1 MKRKLLS
8 MLLALLLVFSLV
20 PLTHA
25 EETVAPDLEDYNPH
39 DYQKLTAFLEIADEN
54 GVKNGEK
61 LSGLVGAEY
70 DVNDPSTWGE
80 WFFNW
85 AETDEG
91 LSIENV
97 FIGYAE
103 LVGEL
108 DLSNCESLKNVDF
121 RNNNISAANVKGA
134 YALETFTCDNNPI
147 AELDLSDNTEAFYAL
162 SCQNCGL
169 TELDIK
175 SNIHLETLLCDGNHL
190 TTLDASR
197 KGELKKL
204 ICKNNELT
212 ELDISRDYMLQQV
225 MCDNNKLVSIDLTGD
240 YALTDLSCF
249 ENRLT
254 ELDLFGCASLT
265 SLYCYSNELSSLD
278 VSRNTELRALT
289 CNYNNISE
297 LSTINNPKLE
307 RLYCIGNNISSID
320 VYGNTE
326 LTAMNCSENNIS
338 SLNVTNN
345 RKLTDL
351 YCSGNNL
358 TELNVAY
365 NPKLEW
371 FSCSNNGLTELDV
384 SNCPELVLFNCSG
397 NRLTEL
403 DLTNNTKLAILNCSG
418 NALSSLDLSG
428 IDALNPNLVT
438 AEEGGTIG
446 YTNGDE
452 VAVYEPVINEAV
464 FAHPDEGYEFVGWF
478 NENDELLSTDAEYVI
493 AVTDYTLEDPF
504 PAPVEEKVYIARFAP
519 SGTPALP
526 GDADNSG
533 AVDTTDALL
542 VLRCALDI
550 SGDPEAMLV
559 NCDMDGN
566 GIIDTTDALLILRHA
581 LGIE

>member
-25 EETVAPDLEDYNPH
+25 EETVAPSLEDYNPH
-39 DYQKLTAFLEIADEN
+39 DYQKLAAFLEIADES

-61 LSGLVGAEY
+61 LSGLAGQSY

-108 DLSNCESLKNVDF
+108 DLSNCGSLKNVDF

-162 SCQNCGL
+162 SCKNCGL

-197 KGELKKL
+197 MGELEFL
-204 ICKNNELT
+204 FCYDNELT
-212 ELDISRDYMLQQV
+212 ELNASHNPALQTLWCFKNELTSINIS
-225 MCDNNKLVSIDLTGD
+225 GD
-240 YALTDLSCF
+240 YALTDLNCF

-265 SLYCYSNELSSLD
+265 SLRCYSNELSSLD
-278 VSRNTELRALT
+278 VSRNTELRVLT

-351 YCSGNNL
+351 YCSDNNL

-371 FSCSNNGLTELDV
+371 FACSNNGLTELDV
-384 SNCPELVLFNCSG
+384 SNCPELMLFNCSG

-403 DLTNNTKLAILNCSG
+403 DLKNNTKLAILNCSG

-446 YTNGDE
+446 YKNGDE
-452 VAVYEPVINEAV
+452 HTEYDETV
-464 FAHPDEGYEFVGWF
+464 FAQPDEGYEFVGWF
-478 NENDELLSTDAEYVI
+478 NEAGELLSTEAEYVI
-493 AVTDYTLEDPF
+493 AVTDYNLEDPF
-504 PAPVEEKVYIARFAP
+504 PAPVEEKIYIARFAP

-533 AVDTTDALL
+533 VVDTTDALL
-542 VLRCALDI
+542 VLRCALSI
-550 SGDPEAMLV
+550 EGDPEALLA

-566 GIIDTTDALLILRHA
+566 GIIDTTDALLILRLA
-581 LGIE
+581 LGIN